1 MDAFVEKPVRE
12 AGGPAR
18 LAEAFLVWTR
28 ISLAG
33 IGGAALQLA
42 TMHRLLVQQKRW
54 ISEERFFHAFSY
66 CIALPGPETQQ
77 LAIYVGWLANRMV
90 GGMIAGGLFILPG
103 MLCMMALSFGFVTGA
118 NLPVGQAIFLGIR
131 PAILAIMIEAIV
143 RFGHH
148 VIHSRLMAAL
158 ALAAFVAAFLKL
170 PFSLIVLLAALV
182 GTCVALAGLPG
193 FTRSETLTPTGENI
207 HESGVDLPA
216 HARPN
221 VPHFV
226 RSLIFWFV
234 LWLTPPIVLVAT
246 LGVQN
251 IYAQI
256 SLLFG
261 KVAMMAIGGD
271 YAVVAY
277 AAQQGV
283 DVYHWVTNH
292 EMQAGVAMG
301 EMVPGTIMIVTE
313 FLGFIAA
320 YRHPGTLSPLIAGL
334 LGGLLATW
342 MTFCPCFLWISL
354 IAPFIE
360 RLRRNS
366 FLNSTLQAVTA
377 AAVGMIL
384 NLSAWFGI
392 RTFFHHV
399 RHVDWLLGS
408 FDSPVF
414 GTFDFW
420 ALGLFICAAIA
431 VFRFKVGAPVTLVVS
446 CAVGITLYMLGLT
459 G

>member
-1 MDAFVEKPVRE
+1 MDAFVEKPVVE
-12 AGGPAR
+12 STGPSR
-18 LAEAFLVWTR
+18 LAESFLVWTR

-90 GGMIAGGLFILPG
+90 GGIIAGGLFILPG
-103 MLCMMALSFGFVTGA
+103 MICMMALSFGFVTGA
-118 NLPVGQAIFLGIR
+118 ELPVGQAIFLGIR

-148 VIHSRLMAAL
+148 VIHSRWMAAL
-158 ALAAFVAAFLKL
+158 SLAAFVAAFLKL
-170 PFSLIVLLAALV
+170 PFSMIVLVAALV
-182 GTCVALAGLPG
+182 GTGVALAGLPG
-193 FTRSETLTPTGENI
+193 FTRSDARSAGDANTDDSI
-207 HESGVDLPA
+207 VDLPN
-216 HARPN
+216 HAQPS

-226 RSLIFWFV
+226 RAVTFWLV
-234 LWLTPPIVLVAT
+234 LWLTPPIALLAVF
-246 LGVQN
+246 GVQN
-251 IYAQI
+251 IFAQI

-283 DVYHWVTNH
+283 DVYHWVSNH
-292 EMQAGVAMG
+292 DMQAGVAMG

-320 YRHPGTLSPLIAGL
+320 YRHPGALSPIVAGL

-366 FLNSTLQAVTA
+366 FLNNTLQAVTA

-399 RHVDWLLGS
+399 RHVNWAFGS
-408 FDSPVF
+408 FDSPAF

-431 VFRFKVGAPVTLVVS
+431 VFRLRVGAPATLAASCVV
-446 CAVGITLYMLGLT
+446 GLMLYMLGFT

>member
-1 MDAFVEKPVRE
+1 MDAFVDKPVVE
-12 AGGPAR
+12 SESPGR

-28 ISLAG
+28 ISIAG
-33 IGGAALQLA
+33 VGGAALQLA

-77 LAIYVGWLANRMV
+77 LAIYVGWLANRMI
-90 GGMIAGGLFILPG
+90 GGIIAGGLFILPG
-103 MLCMMALSFGFVTGA
+103 MLCMMALSFGFVRGA
-118 NLPVGQAIFLGIR
+118 DLPVGQALFLGIR

-148 VIHSRLMAAL
+148 VIHSRWMAGL
-158 ALAAFVAAFLKL
+158 AAAAFVGAFLKL
-170 PFSLIVLLAALV
+170 PFSIIVLIAALV

-193 FTRSETLTPTGENI
+193 FTRSHASSAGGENPGI
-207 HESGVDLPA
+207 DLPD
-216 HARPN
+216 HAQPS

-226 RSLIFWFV
+226 RAVSFWLV
-234 LWLTPPIVLVAT
+234 LWLVPPIALVAIF
-246 LGVQN
+246 GVHN
-251 IYAQI
+251 IFAQI

-261 KVAMMAIGGD
+261 KVALMAVGGD

-283 DVYHWVTNH
+283 DAYHWVTNH

-320 YRHPGTLSPLIAGL
+320 YRHPGNLSPLIAGL
-334 LGGLLATW
+334 FGGLLATW

-360 RLRRNS
+360 RLRHNS

-384 NLSAWFGI
+384 NLSTWFGI

-399 RHVDWLLGS
+399 RHVDWAFGS
-408 FDSPVF
+408 FDSPILA
-414 GTFDFW
+414 TFDFW
-420 ALGLFICAAIA
+420 SLGLFICAAVA
-431 VFRFKVGAPVTLVVS
+431 VFRFKVGAPTTLAVS
-446 CAVGITLYMLGLT
+446 CAVGIGLYLLGFT